1 MPNIFVPLDQKVC
14 LKVQWLKYPSINV
27 KMYGDAMHS
36 KVPGLSGETGATVLT
51 NSKGFDYV
59 YPWKTKDEYAKL
71 LMKFIHNVGIP
82 KTLVTD
88 GASEMQKGKGRKIAD
103 LHNVNL
109 KVTVPY
115 SPWQNLAEASVW
127 ECKSM
132 TCRLM
137 HRVHA
142 PARTWTYV
150 AKWVT
155 ALRRLTA
162 SSILDLE
169 GRTPTEHVIGTTPD
183 IMVYSLFQWYNYV
196 YYHSPDASFLF
207 QK

>member
-36 KVPGLSGETGATVLT
+36 KVPGLSGKTGATVLT